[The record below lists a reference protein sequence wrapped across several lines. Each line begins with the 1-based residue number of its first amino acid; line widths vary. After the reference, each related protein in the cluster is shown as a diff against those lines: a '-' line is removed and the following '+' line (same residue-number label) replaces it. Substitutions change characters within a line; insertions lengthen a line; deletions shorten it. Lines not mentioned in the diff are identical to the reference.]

1 MRGLND
7 FMSSHFFFKHT
18 EKKQI
23 LKIIILIIENSSFK
37 KDYDDKRE
45 VQIMM
50 NENNLEQFKEEG
62 DTLKDMTSLK
72 RMLAQ
77 EEWVDEA
84 RQLPLEDLDAQEQIV
99 AIKCINQDE
108 LTDDELDQLEAILGR
123 YRESIREQKPEQTV
137 QAVRDNIQHIKD
149 CDTLLSELEK
159 VRQEEITTIPM
170 KIPKKDGAIKVLID
184 VYPITD
190 SSILFDPNSHFA
202 PFMDQTEE
210 IINNQLPENTS
221 IEDKQVQE
229 EIRKQSRE
237 IIENET
243 DNIELIIEL
252 LSQQT
257 SLHEQPRNP
266 EKMEQIYR
274 AMPLV
279 YLAALINKIQPLII
293 EPVYNVDM
301 DQVFQETSN

>member
-1 MRGLND
+1 
-7 FMSSHFFFKHT
+7 
-18 EKKQI
+18 
-23 LKIIILIIENSSFK
+23 
-37 KDYDDKRE
+37 
-45 VQIMM
+45 MM

-99 AIKCINQDE
+99 VIKCINQDE